1 MIFAPVVLCVLS
13 PGQQVP
19 QGVTTEEQD
28 LAVYQQV
35 ALMEQSDVLWA
46 LLMRKL
52 DALASWEVRL
62 TLVSFLLASSR
73 TYALPG

>member
-46 LLMRKL
+46 LLMKKL

-62 TLVSFLLASSR
+62 ILVSFLLASSH
-73 TYALPG
+73 T

>member
-1 MIFAPVVLCVLS
+1 
-13 PGQQVP
+13 
-19 QGVTTEEQD
+19 
-28 LAVYQQV
+28 
-35 ALMEQSDVLWA
+35 MEQSDVLWA
-46 LLMRKL
+46 VLMRKL